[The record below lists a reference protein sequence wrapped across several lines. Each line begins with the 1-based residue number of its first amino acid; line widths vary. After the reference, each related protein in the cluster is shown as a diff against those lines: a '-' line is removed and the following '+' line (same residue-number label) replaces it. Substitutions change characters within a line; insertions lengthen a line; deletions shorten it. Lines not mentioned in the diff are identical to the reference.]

1 MGVSTL
7 LGVSWEALV
16 LRLGIK
22 SLLLAVGVVL
32 VGCNGAIGGSGDST
46 IRDANDNVAKSL
58 CVVDTPIRRLT
69 RFEYNNTVRDLLG
82 DTSNPADA
90 LPPEEE
96 VAGFNNQAAALT
108 SSDLLIEQY
117 MKAAEGVGARAV
129 LDMNALLPDCD
140 PGLEGNDT
148 CALSFIRD
156 FGARAFRRPLSDAE
170 VARLKGVFDWAVN
183 DADLG
188 RFEDGI
194 QIVIEATLQSPSFL
208 YRPELGGEALIEG
221 DVVSFT
227 SWEMATKL
235 SYMLWNTMPDAELFA
250 AAEADELVSKE
261 QIAAQATRMLDDD
274 KARYLIRNFHT
285 QWLLLTHLDSVTK
298 DTNVYPD
305 FSDSLRPLWTEEIQ
319 TFVEHVILEDDGT
332 LQTLLTA
339 NYSFMNEELASFY
352 GDDVLDSV
360 AGPEFRQVQLD
371 RERRAGL
378 LTSAGLMATHA
389 NANQSSPVF
398 RGKFVREQL
407 MCNTLPPPPNDLVI
421 EPPELDPSKTTK
433 EQFEEIGANP
443 SCAGCHTLMN
453 PIGFIFEHY
462 DGVGQ
467 WRDQQNGIPI
477 DAIGEVVQTDDIDGE
492 YDGALEFAAA
502 LAGSTQVQECV
513 SSQWFRF
520 AYNRTVTEEDS
531 CSVDQLND
539 VFRSSNFSIRS
550 LLVALTQTNAFLYRR
565 AVDVALEEGG
575 AQ

>member
-1 MGVSTL
+1 MLS
-7 LGVSWEALV
+7 
-16 LRLGIK
+16 
-22 SLLLAVGVVL
+22 AVFL
-32 VGCNGAIGGSGDST
+32 VGCNGTIGGSGERAINDS
-46 IRDANDNVAKSL
+46 VAKGL

-69 RFEYNNTVRDLLG
+69 RFEYNNTVRALLG
-82 DTSNPADA
+82 DTTNPADV

-108 SSDLLIEQY
+108 SSNLLIEQY
-117 MKAAEGVGARAV
+117 MKVAEGVGARAV
-129 LDMNALLPDCD
+129 LDMNALLPECD
-140 PGLEGNDT
+140 PGLDGSDA
-148 CALSFIRD
+148 CALSFIGD
-156 FGARAFRRPLSDAE
+156 FGRRAFRRPLSQTE
-170 VARLKGVFDWAVN
+170 VELLKSVFDWAIN
-183 DADLG
+183 EPDLG

-194 QIVIEATLQSPSFL
+194 QVIIEAVLQSPAFL
-208 YRPELGGEALIEG
+208 YRPELGDETPVEG
-221 DVVSFT
+221 DVVPFT

-235 SYMLWNTMPDAELFA
+235 SYMLWNTMPDAVLFA
-250 AAEADELVSKE
+250 AAEADELTTKE

-274 KARYLIRNFHT
+274 RARDLIRNFHT
-285 QWLLLTHLDSVTK
+285 QWLLLTHLDTVTK
-298 DTNVYPD
+298 DTSVYPA
-305 FSDSLRPLWTEEIQ
+305 FSASLRPLWTEEIRA
-319 TFVEHVILEDDGT
+319 FVEHVILEGDGS

-339 NYSFMNEELASFY
+339 NYSFMNEDLATFY

-371 RERRAGL
+371 PERRAGL

-421 EPPELDPSKTTK
+421 EPPELDPNKTTK

-443 SCAGCHTLMN
+443 ACAGCHTLMN

-462 DGVGQ
+462 DGVGL
-467 WRDQQNGIPI
+467 WRDEQNGMPI
-477 DAIGEVVQTDDIDGE
+477 DALGEVVQTDDIDGE

-502 LAGSTQVQECV
+502 LAQSTQVQECV

-539 VFRSSNFSIRS
+539 VFRSSNFNIRS

-565 AVDVALEEGG
+565 AVDFASETGEP
-575 AQ
+575 Q

>member
-1 MGVSTL
+1 MPPQ
-7 LGVSWEALV
+7 
-16 LRLGIK
+16 GIK
-22 SLLLAVGVVL
+22 FCLLLSAVFL
-32 VGCNGAIGGSGDST
+32 VGCNGTIGGGGERPINDS
-46 IRDANDNVAKSL
+46 VAKSL

-82 DTSNPADA
+82 DTTNPADV

-108 SSDLLIEQY
+108 SSNLLIEQY
-117 MKAAEGVGARAV
+117 MKVAEGVGTRAV
-129 LDMNALLPDCD
+129 LDMNALLPECD
-140 PGLEGNDT
+140 PGLDGSDA
-148 CALSFIRD
+148 CALSFIGD
-156 FGARAFRRPLSDAE
+156 FGRRAFRRPLSQTE
-170 VARLKGVFDWAVN
+170 VELLKSVFDWAIN
-183 DADLG
+183 EPDLG

-194 QIVIEATLQSPSFL
+194 QVIIEAVLQSPAFL
-208 YRPELGGEALIEG
+208 YRPELGDETPVEG
-221 DVVSFT
+221 DVVPFT

-235 SYMLWNTMPDAELFA
+235 SYMLWNTMPDAVLFA
-250 AAEADELVSKE
+250 AAEADELTTKE

-274 KARYLIRNFHT
+274 RARDLIRNFHT
-285 QWLLLTHLDSVTK
+285 QWLLLTHLDTVTK
-298 DTNVYPD
+298 DTSVYPA
-305 FSDSLRPLWTEEIQ
+305 FSASLRPLWTEEIRA
-319 TFVEHVILEDDGT
+319 FVEHVILEGDGS

-339 NYSFMNEELASFY
+339 NYSFMNEDLATFY

-371 RERRAGL
+371 PERRAGL

-421 EPPELDPSKTTK
+421 EPPELDPNKTTK

-443 SCAGCHTLMN
+443 ACAGCHTLMN

-462 DGVGQ
+462 DGVGL
-467 WRDQQNGIPI
+467 WRDEQNGMPI
-477 DAIGEVVQTDDIDGE
+477 DALGEVVQTDDIDGE

-502 LAGSTQVQECV
+502 LAQSTQVQECV

-539 VFRSSNFSIRS
+539 VFRSSNFNIRS

-565 AVDVALEEGG
+565 AVDFASETGEP
-575 AQ
+575 Q

>member
-1 MGVSTL
+1 LSSQWTR
-7 LGVSWEALV
+7 S
-16 LRLGIK
+16 
-22 SLLLAVGVVL
+22 SLLLTTVFL
-32 VGCNGAIGGSGDST
+32 LSCSGAIGGAGGGGDE
-46 IRDANDNVAKSL
+46 RAVNDNVAESL

-117 MKAAEGVGARAV
+117 MKVAERVGARAV

-140 PGLEGNDT
+140 PGLEGDDA

-156 FGARAFRRPLSDAE
+156 FGVRAFRRPLSQVETD
-170 VARLKGVFDWAVN
+170 RLKSLFDWAIG

-188 RFEDGI
+188 RFQDGI
-194 QIVIEATLQSPSFL
+194 QVVIEAALQSPSFL
-208 YRPELGGEALIEG
+208 YRPELGGEDPVEG
-221 DVVSFT
+221 DVVPFT

-250 AAEADELVSKE
+250 AAEADALTTKD
-261 QIAAQATRMLDDD
+261 QIAAQATRMLDDA
-274 KARYLIRNFHT
+274 KARDLIRNFHT

-305 FSDSLRPLWTEEIQ
+305 FSGSLRPLWTEEIQ
-319 TFVEHVILEDDGT
+319 AFVEHVILEGDGS

-339 NYSFMNEELASFY
+339 DYSFMNEELAGFY

-360 AGPEFRQVQLD
+360 AGPEFRRVQLD
-371 RERRAGL
+371 PERRGGL
-378 LTSAGLMATHA
+378 LTTAGLMATHA
-389 NANQSSPVF
+389 NVNQSSPVF

-407 MCNTLPPPPNDLVI
+407 MCNTLPLPPNDLVI
-421 EPPELDPSKTTK
+421 EPPELDPTKTTK

-443 SCAGCHTLMN
+443 ACAGCHTLMN

-477 DAIGEVVQTDDIDGE
+477 DAVGEVVQTDDIDGE

-520 AYNRTVTEEDS
+520 AYNRTVTAEDS
-531 CSVDQLND
+531 CSVEQLND
-539 VFRSSNFSIRS
+539 VFRASDFNVRA
-550 LLVALTQTNAFLYRR
+550 LLGALTQTNAFLYRR
-565 AVDVALEEGG
+565 AVELEPEAGG

>member
-1 MGVSTL
+1 L
-7 LGVSWEALV
+7 PPQ
-16 LRLGIK
+16 GIK
-22 SLLLAVGVVL
+22 FCLLLSAVFL
-32 VGCNGAIGGSGDST
+32 VGCNGTIGGGGERAVNDS
-46 IRDANDNVAKSL
+46 VAASL

-82 DTSNPADA
+82 DTTNPADV

-108 SSDLLIEQY
+108 SSNLLIEQY
-117 MKAAEGVGARAV
+117 MKVAEEVGARAV
-129 LDMNALLPDCD
+129 LDMNALLPECD
-140 PGLEGNDT
+140 PGLDGSDT

-156 FGARAFRRPLSDAE
+156 FGRRAFRRPLSQTE
-170 VARLKGVFDWAVN
+170 IELLKGVFDWAIN
-183 DADLG
+183 EPDLG

-194 QIVIEATLQSPSFL
+194 QVIIEAVLQSPSFL
-208 YRPELGGEALIEG
+208 YRPELGDETPIEG
-221 DVVSFT
+221 DVVPFT

-235 SYMLWNTMPDAELFA
+235 SYMLWNTMPDTALFA
-250 AAEADELVSKE
+250 AAEADELTTKE

-274 KARYLIRNFHT
+274 RARDLIRNFHT
-285 QWLLLTHLDSVTK
+285 QWLLLTHLDTVTK
-298 DTNVYPD
+298 DTGVYPA
-305 FSDSLRPLWTEEIQ
+305 FSASLRPLWTEEIQ
-319 TFVEHVILEDDGT
+319 AFVEHVILEGDGS

-339 NYSFMNEELASFY
+339 DYSFMNEELASFY

-371 RERRAGL
+371 PEHRAGL
-378 LTSAGLMATHA
+378 LTSAGLMAAHA

-421 EPPELDPSKTTK
+421 EPPELDPNKTTK

-443 SCAGCHTLMN
+443 ACAGCHTLMN

-462 DGVGQ
+462 DGVGL
-467 WRDQQNGIPI
+467 WRDEQNGMPI
-477 DAIGEVVQTDDIDGE
+477 DALGEVVQTDDIDGE

-502 LAGSTQVQECV
+502 LADSTQVQECV

-531 CSVDQLND
+531 CSVEQLND
-539 VFRSSNFSIRS
+539 VFRSSSFNIRS

-565 AVDVALEEGG
+565 AVDLAPEAGG

>member
-1 MGVSTL
+1 L
-7 LGVSWEALV
+7 LPQ
-16 LRLGIK
+16 GIK
-22 SLLLAVGVVL
+22 YCLLIAATFLIA
-32 VGCNGAIGGSGDST
+32 CNGAIGSSGERA
-46 IRDANDNVAKSL
+46 INDGVAKSL

-69 RFEYNNTVRDLLG
+69 RFEYNRTVRDLLG
-82 DTSNPADA
+82 DTSNPADV

-117 MKAAEGVGARAV
+117 MKVAEAVGARAV
-129 LDMNALLPDCD
+129 LDMDALLPDCNPELD
-140 PGLEGNDT
+140 GSDA

-156 FGARAFRRPLSDAE
+156 FGGRAFRRPLSQTE
-170 VARLKGVFDWAVN
+170 VERLKSVFDWAAN
-183 DADLG
+183 DPDLG

-194 QIVIEATLQSPSFL
+194 QVVIEAALQSPSFL
-208 YRPELGGEALIEG
+208 YRPELGGETPVEG
-221 DVVSFT
+221 DVVPFT

-235 SYMLWNTMPDAELFA
+235 SYMLWNTMPDAVLFA
-250 AAEADELVSKE
+250 AAEADALQTKE
-261 QIAAQATRMLDDD
+261 QIAAQAARMLEDD
-274 KARYLIRNFHT
+274 KARDLIRNFHT

-298 DTNVYPD
+298 DTSVYPA
-305 FSDSLRPLWTEEIQ
+305 FNGSLRPLWTEEIQ
-319 TFVEHVILEDDGT
+319 AFVEHVILEGDGS
-332 LQTLLTA
+332 LETLLTA
-339 NYSFMNEELASFY
+339 DYSFMNEALASFY

-360 AGPEFRQVQLD
+360 TGSEFRQVQLD
-371 RERRAGL
+371 SNRRAGF

-389 NANQSSPVF
+389 NVNQSSPVF

-421 EPPELDPSKTTK
+421 EPPELDPNKTTK

-443 SCAGCHTLMN
+443 ACAGCHTLMN

-467 WRDQQNGIPI
+467 WRDQQNGKAI
-477 DAIGEVVQTDDIDGE
+477 DAIGEVVQTDDIDGD
-492 YDGALEFAAA
+492 YDGAIELASA

-520 AYNRTVTEEDS
+520 AYNRTVTQEDS
-531 CSVDQLND
+531 CSVEQLND
-539 VFRSSNFSIRS
+539 VFRSSNFNVRA

-565 AVDVALEEGG
+565 AVELEGDAGG

>member
-1 MGVSTL
+1 L
-7 LGVSWEALV
+7 LAQ
-16 LRLGIK
+16 GIK
-22 SLLLAVGVVL
+22 YCLLFAAIFV
-32 VGCNGAIGGSGDST
+32 VGCNGAIGGSGERA
-46 IRDANDNVAKSL
+46 INDGVAKSL

-69 RFEYNNTVRDLLG
+69 RFEYNQTVRDLLG
-82 DTSNPADA
+82 DTSNPADV

-117 MKAAEGVGARAV
+117 MKVAEDVGARAV
-129 LDMNALLPDCD
+129 LDMSVLLPDCD
-140 PGLEGNDT
+140 PGLEGDDT

-156 FGARAFRRPLSDAE
+156 FGGRAFRRPLSQTE
-170 VARLKGVFDWAVN
+170 VERLKSVFDWALN

-194 QIVIEATLQSPSFL
+194 QVVIETALQSPSFL
-208 YRPELGGEALIEG
+208 YRPELGGEIPVEG
-221 DVVSFT
+221 DVVPFT

-235 SYMLWNTMPDAELFA
+235 SYMLWNTMPDAALFE
-250 AAEADELVSKE
+250 AAEADELQTKE
-261 QIAAQATRMLDDD
+261 QIAAQANRMLDDD
-274 KARYLIRNFHT
+274 KARDLIRNFHT

-298 DTNVYPD
+298 DTSVYPA
-305 FSDSLRPLWTEEIQ
+305 FNGSLRPLWTEEIQ
-319 TFVEHVILEDDGT
+319 AFVEHVILEGDGS

-339 NYSFMNEELASFY
+339 DFSFMNEALASFY

-360 AGPEFRQVQLD
+360 TGSEFRQVQLD
-371 RERRAGL
+371 SNRRAGF

-389 NANQSSPVF
+389 NVNQSSPVF

-407 MCNTLPPPPNDLVI
+407 MCNTLPLPPNDLVI
-421 EPPELDPSKTTK
+421 EPPELDPTKTTK

-443 SCAGCHTLMN
+443 ACAGCHTLMN

-467 WRDQQNGIPI
+467 WRDQQNGMDI
-477 DAIGEVVQTDDIDGE
+477 DAVGEVVQTDDIDGD
-492 YDGALEFAAA
+492 YDGAIELASA

-520 AYNRTVTEEDS
+520 AYNRTVTQEDS
-531 CSVDQLND
+531 CSVQQLND
-539 VFRSSNFSIRS
+539 VFRASNFNVRE

-565 AVDVALEEGG
+565 AVELEPAAGG

>member
-1 MGVSTL
+1 L
-7 LGVSWEALV
+7 LGAAFV
-16 LRLGIK
+16 
-22 SLLLAVGVVL
+22 
-32 VGCNGAIGGSGDST
+32 VGCTGNIGGGGERAVNDS
-46 IRDANDNVAKSL
+46 VAKSL

-82 DTSNPADA
+82 DATNPADV

-117 MKAAEGVGARAV
+117 MKVAEDVSGRAV
-129 LDMNALLPDCD
+129 LNIAALLPECD
-140 PGLEGNDT
+140 PMLDGDDA
-148 CALSFIRD
+148 CAMSFIES
-156 FGARAFRRPLSDAE
+156 FAKRAFRRPVSQTE
-170 VARLKGVFDWAVN
+170 VERLKSVFDWAVN
-183 DADLG
+183 EPDLG

-194 QIVIEATLQSPSFL
+194 QVVIEATLQSPSFL
-208 YRPELGGEALIEG
+208 YRAELGSETPVEG
-221 DVVSFT
+221 DVVPFT

-250 AAEADELVSKE
+250 AAEADELRTKE
-261 QIAAQATRMLDDD
+261 QIAAQADRMLEDD
-274 KARYLIRNFHT
+274 KARDLIRNFHT

-298 DTNVYPD
+298 DANVYPA
-305 FSDSLRPLWTEEIQ
+305 FSGSLRPLWTEEIQ
-319 TFVEHVILEDDGT
+319 AFIEHVILEGDGS

-339 NYSFMNEELASFY
+339 DYSFMNEELASFY
-352 GDDVLDSV
+352 GDDVVDSV
-360 AGPEFRQVQLD
+360 TGPEFRQVQLD
-371 RERRAGL
+371 ADRRSGF

-389 NANQSSPVF
+389 NVNQSSPVF

-407 MCNTLPPPPNDLVI
+407 MCNTLPLPPNDLVI
-421 EPPELDPSKTTK
+421 EPPQLDPEKTTK

-443 SCAGCHTLMN
+443 ACAGCHTLMN

-467 WRDQQNGIPI
+467 WRDQQNGKDI
-477 DAIGEVVQTDDIDGE
+477 DAVGEVVQTDDIDGE
-492 YDGALEFAAA
+492 YDGAIELASA

-520 AYNRTVTEEDS
+520 AYNRTVTAEDS
-531 CSVDQLND
+531 CSVEQLNQ
-539 VFRSSNFSIRS
+539 VFVDSNFNIKA

-565 AVDVALEEGG
+565 AVETDATGG
-575 AQ
+575 AL

>member
-1 MGVSTL
+1 L
-7 LGVSWEALV
+7 PPQ
-16 LRLGIK
+16 GIK
-22 SLLLAVGVVL
+22 FCLLLSAVFL
-32 VGCNGAIGGSGDST
+32 VGCNGTIGGSGERAINDS
-46 IRDANDNVAKSL
+46 VAKGL

-82 DTSNPADA
+82 DTTHPADV

-108 SSDLLIEQY
+108 SSNLLIEQY
-117 MKAAEGVGARAV
+117 MKVAEGVGARAV
-129 LDMNALLPDCD
+129 LDMNALLPECD
-140 PGLEGNDT
+140 PGLDGGDA
-148 CALSFIRD
+148 CALAFIGD
-156 FGARAFRRPLSDAE
+156 FGRRAFRRPLSQTE
-170 VARLKGVFDWAVN
+170 VELLKSVFDWAIN
-183 DADLG
+183 EPDLG

-194 QIVIEATLQSPSFL
+194 QVIIEAVLQSPAFL
-208 YRPELGGEALIEG
+208 YRPELGDETPVEG
-221 DVVSFT
+221 DVVPFT

-235 SYMLWNTMPDAELFA
+235 SYMLWNTMPDAVLFA
-250 AAEADELVSKE
+250 AAEADELTTKE
-261 QIAAQATRMLDDD
+261 QIAAQAMRMLDDD
-274 KARYLIRNFHT
+274 RARDLIRNFHT
-285 QWLLLTHLDSVTK
+285 QWLLLTHLDTVTK
-298 DTNVYPD
+298 DTSVYPA
-305 FSDSLRPLWTEEIQ
+305 FSASLRPLWTEEIRA
-319 TFVEHVILEDDGT
+319 FVEHVILEGDGS

-339 NYSFMNEELASFY
+339 NYSFMNEELATFY

-371 RERRAGL
+371 PERRAGL

-421 EPPELDPSKTTK
+421 EPPELDPNKTTK

-443 SCAGCHTLMN
+443 ACAGCHTLMN

-462 DGVGQ
+462 DGVGL
-467 WRDQQNGIPI
+467 WRDEQNGMPI
-477 DAIGEVVQTDDIDGE
+477 DALGEVVQTDDIDGE

-502 LAGSTQVQECV
+502 LAQSTQVQECV

-539 VFRSSNFSIRS
+539 VFRSSNFNIRS

-565 AVDVALEEGG
+565 AVDFASETGEP
-575 AQ
+575 Q

>member
-1 MGVSTL
+1 MPPQ
-7 LGVSWEALV
+7 
-16 LRLGIK
+16 GIK
-22 SLLLAVGVVL
+22 FWLLLLAGVL
-32 VGCNGAIGGSGDST
+32 VGCNGAIGGSGERAVNDS
-46 IRDANDNVAKSL
+46 VAKSL

-82 DTSNPADA
+82 DISNPADG

-117 MKAAEGVGARAV
+117 MKAAEDVGARAV

-140 PGLEGNDT
+140 PGLDGNDT

-156 FGARAFRRPLSDAE
+156 FGRRAFRRPLSDAE
-170 VARLKGVFDWAVN
+170 IARLKGVFDWAVN
-183 DADLG
+183 DGDLG

-208 YRPELGGEALIEG
+208 YRPELGGEAPIEG
-221 DVVSFT
+221 DVVPFT

-250 AAEADELVSKE
+250 AAEADELVSRE

-274 KARYLIRNFHT
+274 KARDLIRNFHT

-298 DTNVYPD
+298 DTNVYPA
-305 FSDSLRPLWTEEIQ
+305 FTGSLRPLWTEEIQ

-502 LAGSTQVQECV
+502 LAGSAQVQECV

-550 LLVALTQTNAFLYRR
+550 LLIALTQTNAFLYRR